1 MKALQI
7 TGYGDIH
14 KNLKFSEVEKPELKP
29 DEVLIEVYAAAIN
42 PVDYKIVEGA
52 LKRVRK
58 LKFPSGTGFDVAGII
73 VEKGTAV
80 SDLHIGD
87 KVYSRVPTESPG
99 TFADYVAVVSSA
111 VCVKPANLSFEEAA
125 GLPLVGLTSMQA
137 LETGQFKKGDK
148 ILIHAGSGGI
158 GSFAI
163 QYAKSQGGFVY
174 TTASTKNVDWV
185 KELGA
190 DKVIDYKK
198 QDYLGIVRD
207 VDMVFDTLGG
217 HYTEDAFKVLK
228 EEGHVV
234 SIAGILDRESANNFG
249 LNPLI
254 RFFLTLK
261 RLPVTT
267 AMKRKSAHY
276 KFIFVHP
283 SGKQLDAMRTLV
295 EAGKIKPVVDKVFP
309 FSEAIAAYGYQK
321 SGHAKGKVI
330 LKMK

>member
-7 TGYGDIH
+7 TGYGDIQ
-14 KNLKFSEVEKPELKP
+14 KNLRFNAIEKPKVKS

-52 LKRVRK
+52 LKQIRK
-58 LKFPSGTGFDVAGII
+58 LKFPSGTGFDVAGIV
-73 VEKGTAV
+73 VETGDAV
-80 SDLHIGD
+80 TGLNIGD
-87 KVYSRVPTESPG
+87 KVYSRVPTDAPG
-99 TFADYVAVVSSA
+99 TFAEYVSVVADAVSI
-111 VCVKPANLSFEEAA
+111 KPANLSFEEAA

-137 LETGQFKKGDK
+137 FETGAFKKGDK
-148 ILIHAGSGGI
+148 VLIHAGSGGI

-163 QYAKSQGGFVY
+163 QYAKSQGAFVY
-174 TTASTKNVDWV
+174 TTTSTKNVNWV

-190 DKVIDYKK
+190 DKVINYKK

-207 VDMVFDTLGG
+207 ADLVFDTLGG
-217 HYTEDAFKVLK
+217 HYTEDAFKVIK
-228 EEGHVV
+228 EGGHVV
-234 SIAGILDRESANNFG
+234 SIAGILDKVTAKNFG
-249 LNPLI
+249 LNGII
-254 RFFLTLK
+254 RFILALK
-261 RLPVTT
+261 RLPVTI

-283 SGKQLDAMRTLV
+283 DGKQLDALRDLV
-295 EAGKIKPVVDKVFP
+295 EAGKIKPVIDKIYD
-309 FSEAIAAYGYQK
+309 FSEAIDAYHYQK